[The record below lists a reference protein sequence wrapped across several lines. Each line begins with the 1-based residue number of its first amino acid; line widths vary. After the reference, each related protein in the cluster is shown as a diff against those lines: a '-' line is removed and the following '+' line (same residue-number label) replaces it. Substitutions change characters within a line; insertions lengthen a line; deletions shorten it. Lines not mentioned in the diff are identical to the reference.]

1 MLDQKQ
7 NIEDTPGA
15 AITISKRMNGLKL
28 IMGNRHFYQRID
40 VVIRMQK
47 NFPVAQQCADYLFA
61 HRWCVDDFPGSGIM
75 NVGVCYAESDRQ
87 LWMRLEVPDNS
98 TIEETI
104 NLSGVLK
111 LYPEINLTS
120 QKVGIF
126 GKIAPLDT
134 AVKDGDR
141 VEIYRQITADPQMVQ
156 RRRR

>member
-1 MLDQKQ
+1 
-7 NIEDTPGA
+7 
-15 AITISKRMNGLKL
+15 
-28 IMGNRHFYQRID
+28 
-40 VVIRMQK
+40 
-47 NFPVAQQCADYLFA
+47 
-61 HRWCVDDFPGSGIM
+61 M

-87 LWMRLEVPDNS
+87 LWMRLEVPDSS

-111 LYPEINLTS
+111 LYPEINLAS

-126 GKIAPLDT
+126 GKIASLDT

-141 VEIYRQITADPQMVQ
+141 VEIYRQITVDPQTVQ